1 MTNSRSGGSPKAPTD
16 FIRAMVAADVESG
29 KDGGV
34 VTTRFPPEPNGYL
47 HIGHSTAICLDFQVA
62 QEWGG
67 TCNLRFDDTNPTT
80 EDERFARAIEED
92 IRWLGFEWDGPSRYA
107 SDYFERYYQ
116 HALQLIRDGKAY
128 VDSQSEEEIR
138 ARRGTVTSPGE
149 PSPDRDR
156 PIEESLDTFERMRAG
171 EFEDGAYV
179 LRARV
184 DMAAPNMKMR
194 DPLLYRIRHA
204 THYRTGD
211 EWPIYPMYDWAH
223 PLGDAIEG
231 ITHSLCTLE
240 FLPNNPLYEWVVENT
255 RPGIETGEPGAWK
268 PRPYQTEFARLNL
281 DYTVMSKRKLA
292 QLVAEGGQPGIW
304 GVDGWD
310 DPRMPTLSG
319 LRRRGVTA
327 EAIRRFCDLVGIAK
341 ADKRVDIGKL
351 EHAVRDDLNHRAPR
365 RMCVLK
371 PLCLEIENY
380 PEGKTE
386 WLDAP
391 DFPPDVVKEG
401 SRKVPFS
408 RQILIDR
415 NDFEED
421 PPEGF
426 HRLAP
431 GREVRLK
438 YGYLVTCNDIV
449 RAPDGQVWKLRC
461 TYDPESRGGTAPD
474 GRKVPGTIHW
484 VSYGEAVPCEVRLY
498 DRLFAVADPEADADF
513 HEHLNPLSLLIVEE
527 ARVEP
532 SVADDP
538 PGTRYQFERL
548 GYFVR
553 DTDSGKDG
561 RPVYNRTVELKD
573 PWARRRLQDE
583 LRPGGLSERP
593 VARVE
598 KAEGAVGEDTGRIAR
613 DQVRAAEPELASRFE
628 RYVADLGLPEE
639 DADLLTGDL
648 AIAGFFEAALSGAG
662 SPRATANWV
671 VNELLRELKDRSLE
685 ELQFGGEEL
694 GALVGLVEDG
704 AISGPTA
711 KDVFTRLIEEGGDPR
726 EIVRSAG
733 LEQIADPEQLR
744 PLVEEAI
751 AAHPDQAARYREGQT
766 GLFGFFVGQVMRE
779 TDGRASPEVVQKIVR
794 EQLG

>member
-1 MTNSRSGGSPKAPTD
+1 MSDSDSGDSPVARTD
-16 FIRAMVAADVESG
+16 FIRAMVAADVAAG
-29 KDGGV
+29 KDDGV
-34 VTTRFPPEPNGYL
+34 VATRFPPEPNGYL

-62 QEWGG
+62 EEWGG

-138 ARRGTVTSPGE
+138 STRGTVTSPGE

-156 PIEESLDTFERMRAG
+156 PIEESLDLFQRMRAG
-171 EFEDGAYV
+171 EFQDGAYV
-179 LRARV
+179 LRAKI

-255 RPGIETGEPGAWK
+255 RPGIETGEPGSWK

-292 QLVAEGGQPGIW
+292 QLVAEGREPGVF
-304 GVDGWD
+304 GVSGWD

-319 LRRRGVTA
+319 LRRRGVTP

-365 RMCVLK
+365 RMCVLR

-380 PEGKTE
+380 PEGQTE

-391 DFPPDVVKEG
+391 DFPPDVGKEG
-401 SRKVPFS
+401 TRKLPFS
-408 RQILIDR
+408 GQILIERD
-415 NDFEED
+415 DFAED

-426 HRLAP
+426 RRLAP

-438 YGYLVTCNDIV
+438 YGYLVRCKEIV
-449 RAPDGQVWKLRC
+449 RAPDGQIWKVRC
-461 TYDPESRGGTAPD
+461 TYDPGSRGGSAPD
-474 GRKVPGTIHW
+474 GRKVEGTIHW
-484 VSYGEAVPCEVRLY
+484 VSYPEAVPCEVRLY
-498 DRLFAVADPEADADF
+498 DRLFSVADPESDADF
-513 HEHLNPLSLLIVEE
+513 HEHLNPMSLVIVEE

-532 SVADDP
+532 SVAEDP
-538 PGTRYQFERL
+538 PETRYQFERL

-553 DTDSGKDG
+553 DQESGRDG

-573 PWARRRLQDE
+573 TWARRQLQDE
-583 LRPGGLSERP
+583 PGFEDRPA
-593 VARVE
+593 ARVE
-598 KAEGAVGEDTGRIAR
+598 KGHGSVGEDTGRAAR
-613 DQVRAAEPELASRFE
+613 DRHRAADPELAARFE
-628 RYVADLGLPEE
+628 RYVSELDLPEE
-639 DADLLTGDL
+639 HADLLSGDL
-648 AIAGFFEAALSGAG
+648 AIAGFFDAALVGSA

-671 VNELLRELKDRSLE
+671 VNELLRELKGRSVEDLR
-685 ELQFGGEEL
+685 FGGEQL
-694 GALVGLVEDG
+694 GALVALAENGT
-704 AISGPTA
+704 ISGRTA
-711 KDVFTRLIEEGGDPR
+711 KDVFARLIDEGGDPK

-733 LEQIADPEQLR
+733 LEQIRDPERLR
-744 PLVEEAI
+744 PLVEEVV
-751 AAHPDQAARYREGQT
+751 AANPDQAKRYRDGQT
-766 GLFGFFVGQVMRE
+766 GLLGFFVGQVMRE
-779 TDGRASPEVVQKIVR
+779 TDGRASPELVQEILR
-794 EQLG
+794 EQLD